1 MKHALK
7 SLVAAPI
14 AALLLATAQATPVI
28 DPEASAAES
37 TAVNTGDRQ
46 TASPFFTAAA
56 AWRSAMENNKGLQSR
71 EFVRRAEKHGV
82 REAWAA
88 FLPHIEASGSY
99 GWSEYTRDYGG
110 LVGELTETENPS
122 RYDVGLNQV
131 IYSHRA
137 AKGVSRAKAADR
149 LSGAD
154 LEAFRLNIGYLAI
167 EAYLEAARIK
177 AEAQIVTEQVINEEK
192 RLEQL
197 SQMREHGFASRADT
211 LEAQASLDEIRAEE
225 ISLKSKHRAALMH
238 LQAVTGIDT
247 AELDLQPAPV
257 NGWRSTLMLLEHDWL
272 GIAMQN
278 SGELQRSRSELDL
291 AEQTV
296 KLERAAH
303 FPELHLSAR
312 YNQNDTFSTN
322 VLEESRV
329 EVQLRVPIYSGGA
342 TSARTRQAKERMH
355 AGRYELQD
363 AENNIRVEVA
373 RLQEELRGSHGRI
386 QALQAAT
393 KSAEVA
399 LEVAE
404 QGFRGGVRSL
414 NELLDSRTR
423 LSRTQRNLVT
433 ETHQNLLYQFRLR
446 QVAGTLSESDV
457 IQTLP

>member
-1 MKHALK
+1 MNRIT
-7 SLVAAPI
+7 AAI
-14 AALLLATAQATPVI
+14 ATLALLLTTA
-28 DPEASAAES
+28 ASAE
-37 TAVNTGDRQ
+37 
-46 TASPFFTAAA
+46 TAAPDSQIA
-56 AWRSAMENNKGLQSR
+56 PAQEQISTQPPAALDIIEAWRSAMEHNKGLQSK
-71 EFVRRAEKHGV
+71 EFIRQAERHGV

-88 FLPHIEASGSY
+88 FLPHIDAMGSY
-99 GWSEYTRDYGG
+99 GWSRYKRDYGG
-110 LVGELTETENPS
+110 FVGELTETERPT

-137 AKGVSRAKAADR
+137 VRGVTHAKALDR
-149 LSGAD
+149 LSSAD
-154 LEAFRLNIGYLAI
+154 LEAFRLNVGYLVI
-167 EAYLEAARIK
+167 EAYLEAARIQ
-177 AEAQIVTEQVINEEK
+177 AEQQIVADQVANEEK

-197 SQMREHGFASRADT
+197 QQMRQHGFSSRADT
-211 LEAQASLDEIRAEE
+211 LEAQASLDEIRAEL
-225 ISLKSKHRAALMH
+225 IGLTSKHQAALMH
-238 LQAVTGIDT
+238 LQAVTGIIT
-247 AELDLQPAPV
+247 GEITLQPAATDA
-257 NGWRSTLMLLEHDWL
+257 WRATPILIAQDWYETAL
-272 GIAMQN
+272 HN

-355 AGRYELQD
+355 AARYELQD
-363 AENNIRVEVA
+363 TENSIRVHIS
-373 RLQEELRGSHGRI
+373 RLLEELRGSYSRI

-393 KSAEVA
+393 ESAEVA

-414 NELLDSRTR
+414 NELIDSRTR
-423 LSRTQRNLVT
+423 LARTQRNLVT
-433 ETHQNLLYQFRLR
+433 EQYQNLMYQFQLRQTSGTLNENDLR
-446 QVAGTLSESDV
+446 QVF
-457 IQTLP
+457 P